1 MGEPSTKSTVKEST
15 LMWPMLTSDN
25 YTEWAMLMQCNYEAL
40 EIWEV
45 IDPGDKP
52 KRAQDRQAMSA
63 LLRSVPKEM
72 WQTLGRKN
80 TVKEAWEVV
89 KTMRVGADRVK
100 EVNAQRLLKEFEN
113 IQFKEGESVD
123 DFGMRITNLVGNL
136 KTLGETIDDLRVVKK
151 FPRVAPPRFIQIVV
165 SIEMFVDLK
174 TLTVDELVGRF
185 RAAEERFDDNVDQI
199 VDKAGRLLLA
209 EDEWLEKHKHRFH
222 PGNKAGGSSSGAA
235 SSKGKVAVRS
245 DSGATGQVKLTSMGT
260 PRRKGRCRNCGIY
273 GHWAED
279 CKRPKKEKKEA
290 AQAEANVVVG
300 GADQSGA
307 LMLATCDTKQ
317 ETSQIHLTEKVTPVL
332 VPDGV
337 WVLDTGVGNM
347 P

>member
-185 RAAEERFDDNVDQI
+185 RAAEECFDDNMDQI
-199 VDKAGRLLLA
+199 VDKAG
-209 EDEWLEKHKHRFH
+209 
-222 PGNKAGGSSSGAA
+222 
-235 SSKGKVAVRS
+235 
-245 DSGATGQVKLTSMGT
+245 
-260 PRRKGRCRNCGIY
+260 
-273 GHWAED
+273 
-279 CKRPKKEKKEA
+279 
-290 AQAEANVVVG
+290 
-300 GADQSGA
+300 
-307 LMLATCDTKQ
+307 
-317 ETSQIHLTEKVTPVL
+317 
-332 VPDGV
+332 
-337 WVLDTGVGNM
+337 
-347 P
+347 